1 MKKIN
6 FFFMTAII
14 LSILTGCKKEEPVP
28 LDQDRS
34 FIANAKQ
41 YFDQQVIPQHQ
52 LQALANNLTI
62 HVRNPRKNF
71 TKNPIWQQAITF
83 NLNGNQCILV
93 PVKFENPFFIQSS
106 FGGNRMYDINSL
118 TRLFLYKD
126 KSGNFHCEW
135 LNYFPDSSFQKTKEF
150 TGILFI
156 DDWQGNSI
164 CKLKFEA
171 GGKMLI
177 AKNDNL
183 NSSENKNETN
193 GLEKNTLTVI
203 QTCYTI
209 EGYNTSPATDETYYW
224 SESAGC
230 DYTYIESYSNSANIT
245 GGSYG
250 GAGGNP
256 AAGSVTMPTI
266 YGGNNII
273 GNVNDYNKC
282 FTNTPGN
289 GYAYSI
295 TVCVDQPV
303 PGTREAWGL
312 SQSGAAGSSFGSNPV
327 NVGHCFLIF
336 TEKTPSSTIIRNIGL
351 YPKTSVTPI
360 SPSAPGQYNNDDLH
374 GYNISLTMTIDNGTF
389 FNMLNYVSQNEGQLY
404 DLNTNNCTS
413 FVLHTLYSGN
423 IYFPSTIGHW
433 PDGSGNDPGDLGE
446 DIRSMALTE
455 NMSRNTYKNHPNSG
469 NCYLIQ

>member
-1 MKKIN
+1 
-6 FFFMTAII
+6 
-14 LSILTGCKKEEPVP
+14 
-28 LDQDRS
+28 
-34 FIANAKQ
+34 
-41 YFDQQVIPQHQ
+41 
-52 LQALANNLTI
+52 
-62 HVRNPRKNF
+62 
-71 TKNPIWQQAITF
+71 
-83 NLNGNQCILV
+83 
-93 PVKFENPFFIQSS
+93 
-106 FGGNRMYDINSL
+106 
-118 TRLFLYKD
+118 
-126 KSGNFHCEW
+126 
-135 LNYFPDSSFQKTKEF
+135 
-150 TGILFI
+150 
-156 DDWQGNSI
+156 I

-177 AKNDNL
+177 ARNDNL
-183 NSSENKNETN
+183 NSSENKNGTN